1 MVRPML
7 CQQTTTEYFRELVGE
22 AMSARQL
29 HATDLA
35 EYYLVNLLCQYVR
48 PEARAD
54 HQEHE
59 QPLAFRLGRAL
70 ESGGFEQRARLRSLG
85 DFSLFMSGFFSD
97 SFRRSLVDVDYYKSM
112 GEYAYGS
119 LSRSEHDTFAQVFGE
134 LSSKF
139 VGFMDVLSLISERT
153 ATTHASGTDIL
164 RLYEKWLRTGSVRDG
179 QRLVEHGLL
188 PNQSIGHR
196 FVQ

>member
-1 MVRPML
+1 MVRPIL

-85 DFSLFMSGFFSD
+85 DFSLFMSGFFPD
-97 SFRRSLVDVDYYKSM
+97 SFRRKVVDVDYYKAM

-119 LSRSEHDTFAQVFGE
+119 LSRSEHDTVAEVFRE
-134 LSSKF
+134 LAVKF
-139 VGFMDVLSLISERT
+139 VGFMDVLALVSERT
-153 ATTHASGTDIL
+153 HSGLPVGGDTL

-179 QRLVEHGLL
+179 QRLVERGVV
-188 PNQSIGHR
+188 PNQSIGST
-196 FVQ
+196 FFQ